1 MDEPSQSK
9 PRQGRPPGSSAA
21 ATRGRIVEAARG
33 YFGAKGFAATTNKDI
48 AVAAG
53 VTAPAL
59 YRYFDSKLELY
70 MATVQGALA
79 ELEPVLREAAVG
91 QASGRAELVAVAR
104 AAGRLHA
111 ERPYL
116 AAFLSSL
123 PVEMQRNPEIAE
135 AMDMGP
141 DPVSALVASAFERA
155 EQAGE
160 LAAGVSVEHAV
171 AMVIACN
178 IGLSLW
184 GAAIQ
189 QEPSSDAMEAFA
201 LLLSGALFASSPER

>member
-1 MDEPSQSK
+1 MDETNQSK
-9 PRQGRPPGSSAA
+9 PRPGRPPGSSAET
-21 ATRGRIVEAARG
+21 TRARIVEAARG
-33 YFGAKGFAATTNKDI
+33 CFGAKGFGATTNKDI
-48 AVAAG
+48 ATAAG
-53 VTAPAL
+53 LTAAAI
-59 YRYFDSKLELY
+59 YRYYDSKLDLY
-70 MATVQGALA
+70 MATVLGALE
-79 ELEPVLREAAVG
+79 ELEPVLRAAAVG
-91 QASGRAELVAVAR
+91 QSSGRAELVAVAR

-135 AMDMGP
+135 AMDTGP
-141 DPVSALVASAFERA
+141 DPVSALVASAFDRA
-155 EQAGE
+155 ERAGE
-160 LAAGVSVEHAV
+160 LAPGVRVEHAV

-201 LLLSGALFASSPER
+201 LLLSGAVFAAGPG